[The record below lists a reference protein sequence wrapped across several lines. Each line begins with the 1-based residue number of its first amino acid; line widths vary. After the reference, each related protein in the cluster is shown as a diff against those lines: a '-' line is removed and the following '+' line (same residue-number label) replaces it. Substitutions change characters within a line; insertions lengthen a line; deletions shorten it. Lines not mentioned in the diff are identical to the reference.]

1 MSIMTGVLWM
11 VCPRASPTKLAAA
24 HSNITDDAIID
35 TVNGAQPALQ

>member
-1 MSIMTGVLWM
+1 MSIMTGVLEM

-24 HSNITDDAIID
+24 HSNITDAIID